1 MAFISKKIVG
11 VPYSRH
17 KRRGKIAAPKA
28 WTDNIVAQTKNLP
41 EVKEACIVK
50 ITFLLPDDKFPKDYP
65 FGPDVDNLLKRF
77 LDALNATVFKNSKGK
92 DSCIISLTVT
102 KAKVESETDA
112 GALLEILPVS
122 Y

>member
-1 MAFISKKIVG
+1 MTFISKKIMG
-11 VPYSRH
+11 VPYS
-17 KRRGKIAAPKA
+17 KRKKRGKVAAPKV
-28 WTDNIVAQTKNLP
+28 WTDTIVQQTKDLT
-41 EVKEACIVK
+41 EVKEACIEKV
-50 ITFLLPDDKFPKDYP
+50 TFLLPRDMFPRDYP

-102 KAKVESETDA
+102 KAKVESEAEA
-112 GALLEILPVS
+112 GALLEILPVR